1 MSKSVAPFV
10 TMLLFS
16 DVARGPGGGEDQR
29 AYHRRRRRRHISN
42 SFTSSGTMI
51 DSTGRDQRLGQHSGK
66 VVD

>member
-29 AYHRRRRRRHISN
+29 AYHPATTPAPH
-42 SFTSSGTMI
+42 
-51 DSTGRDQRLGQHSGK
+51 Q
-66 VVD
+66 